1 MSLFK
6 LGRKQI
12 SIALLGLASM
22 MASHFAGASENTIA
36 VGSISELQ
44 TVLSENSIVRG
55 EFTQTRNMEMFAQP
69 LTSQGTFLLDK
80 SNGLLWTQATP
91 FPVSLVL
98 TDNKLSQRF
107 ADQPAKII
115 TDKENPMA
123 FYFSHIFL
131 SVFHGDTQKLQEQ
144 FSLSFEPAIEQSS
157 NASADSSSDDTRWI
171 LTLKPKSAPM
181 NAVFEAITLQ
191 GKNDIE
197 RIELRE
203 IRGDSTVIEFSQLS
217 HRPEVLSDA
226 EAQQFQ
232 F

>member
-6 LGRKQI
+6 RSRKHI
-12 SIALLGLASM
+12 SVLVLGLASM
-22 MASHFAGASENTIA
+22 MVSGLAIAKENTAA

-80 SNGLLWTQATP
+80 SSGLLWTQTTP
-91 FPVSLVL
+91 FPVNLVL

-144 FSLSFEPAIEQSS
+144 FSLSFEPATIQSPDENTGNNS
-157 NASADSSSDDTRWI
+157 WTLI
-171 LTLKPKSAPM
+171 LTPKSAPM

-191 GKNDIE
+191 GNSDIE
-197 RIELRE
+197 RIELKE

-217 HRPEVLSDA
+217 HQPEVLSDA

-232 F
+232 L

>member
-6 LGRKQI
+6 RSRKHI

-22 MASHFAGASENTIA
+22 MASSFVIA
-36 VGSISELQ
+36 NESTATVGSISDLQ
-44 TVLSENSIVRG
+44 TVLSANNIVRG

-80 SNGLLWTQATP
+80 SNGLLWTQTTP

-144 FSLSFEPAIEQSS
+144 FSLDFEPATTTNTDESA
-157 NASADSSSDDTRWI
+157 NASSQGTRWT

-217 HRPEVLSDA
+217 HLPEVLSDA

-232 F
+232 L

>member
-6 LGRKQI
+6 HGRKQI

-22 MASHFAGASENTIA
+22 MASSFAIA
-36 VGSISELQ
+36 NESTAPVGSISDLQ
-44 TVLSENSIVRG
+44 TVLSANNIVRG

-115 TDKENPMA
+115 TDKQNPMA

-144 FSLSFEPAIEQSS
+144 FSLDFESATATNTDERA
-157 NASADSSSDDTRWI
+157 NASSQGTRWT

-217 HRPEVLSDA
+217 HQPEVLSDA

-232 F
+232 L

>member
-6 LGRKQI
+6 RSRKHI
-12 SIALLGLASM
+12 SVLLLGLASM
-22 MASHFAGASENTIA
+22 MASSFVIA
-36 VGSISELQ
+36 NESTATVGSISDLQ
-44 TVLSENSIVRG
+44 TVLSANNIVRG

-80 SNGLLWTQATP
+80 SSGLLWTQATP
-91 FPVSLVL
+91 FPVNLVL

-144 FSLSFEPAIEQSS
+144 FSLSFEPAKMQSPDE
-157 NASADSSSDDTRWI
+157 NTEVWT
-171 LTLKPKSAPM
+171 LTLKPKNAPM

-191 GKNDIE
+191 GNNDIE

-217 HRPEVLSDA
+217 HQPEVLSDA

-232 F
+232 L

>member
-1 MSLFK
+1 MNLFK
-6 LGRKQI
+6 RSRKHI
-12 SIALLGLASM
+12 SVLLLGLAAM
-22 MASHFAGASENTIA
+22 MVSGLATANQNTA
-36 VGSISELQ
+36 PVGSISELQ
-44 TVLSENSIVRG
+44 TVLSENNIVRG
-55 EFTQTRNMEMFAQP
+55 EFTQTRSMEMFAQP

-80 SNGLLWTQATP
+80 SSGLLWTQTTP
-91 FPVSLVL
+91 FPVNLVL

-144 FSLSFEPAIEQSS
+144 FSLSFEPATMQSPDES
-157 NASADSSSDDTRWI
+157 TNNNSWTLI
-171 LTLKPKSAPM
+171 LTPKNAPM

-191 GKNDIE
+191 GNSDIE
-197 RIELRE
+197 RIELKE

-217 HRPEVLSDA
+217 HQPEVLSDA

-232 F
+232 L

>member
-1 MSLFK
+1 MNLFK
-6 LGRKQI
+6 RSRKHI
-12 SIALLGLASM
+12 NIALLGLTVM
-22 MASHFAGASENTIA
+22 MTSGLVSAKENSAA
-36 VGSISELQ
+36 VSSISELQ

-69 LTSQGTFLLDK
+69 LTSHGTFLLDK
-80 SNGLLWTQATP
+80 SSGLLWTQTTP
-91 FPVSLVL
+91 FPVNLVL
-98 TDNKLSQRF
+98 TDNKLSQKF

-144 FSLSFEPAIEQSS
+144 FSLSFEAAKMQSPDE
-157 NASADSSSDDTRWI
+157 NTEVWT
-171 LTLKPKSAPM
+171 LTLKPKNAPM
-181 NAVFEAITLQ
+181 NAVFESITLQ
-191 GKNDIE
+191 GNNDIE

-203 IRGDSTVIEFSQLS
+203 IRGDSTVIEFNQLS
-217 HRPEVLSDA
+217 HQPEVLSDA

-232 F
+232 L

>member
-6 LGRKQI
+6 RGRKQI
-12 SIALLGLASM
+12 SIALLGLVSM

-115 TDKENPMA
+115 TDQENPMA

-131 SVFHGDTQKLQEQ
+131 AVFHGDTQKLQEQ
-144 FSLSFEPAIEQSS
+144 FSLSFEPATEQSS
-157 NASADSSSDDTRWI
+157 DESANESTEGTSWT
-171 LTLKPKSAPM
+171 LTLKPKSSPM

-191 GKNDIE
+191 GNNDIE
-197 RIELRE
+197 RIELKE

-217 HRPEVLSDA
+217 HQPEVLSDA

-232 F
+232 L

>member
-6 LGRKQI
+6 RSRKHI
-12 SIALLGLASM
+12 SVLLLGLASM
-22 MASHFAGASENTIA
+22 TISGLATANQNTAA

-44 TVLSENSIVRG
+44 RVLSENSIVRG

-80 SNGLLWTQATP
+80 SSGLLWTQTTP
-91 FPVSLVL
+91 FPVNLVL
-98 TDNKLSQRF
+98 TDNKLSQSF

-144 FSLSFEPAIEQSS
+144 FSLSFETATIQSPDENTGNNS
-157 NASADSSSDDTRWI
+157 WT
-171 LTLKPKSAPM
+171 LTLTPKSAPM
-181 NAVFEAITLQ
+181 NAVFEVITLQ
-191 GKNDIE
+191 GNSDIE
-197 RIELRE
+197 RIELKE

-217 HRPEVLSDA
+217 HQPEVLSDA

-232 F
+232 L

>member
-6 LGRKQI
+6 RGRKQI

-22 MASHFAGASENTIA
+22 MASSFVIA
-36 VGSISELQ
+36 NESTAPVGSISDLQ
-44 TVLSENSIVRG
+44 TVLSANNIVRG

-80 SNGLLWTQATP
+80 SNGLLWKQATP

-144 FSLSFEPAIEQSS
+144 FSLDFESATATNTDESA
-157 NASADSSSDDTRWI
+157 NASSDDTRWI

-203 IRGDSTVIEFSQLS
+203 IRGDSTVIEFSQLN

>member
-6 LGRKQI
+6 RSRKHI
-12 SIALLGLASM
+12 SVLLLGLAAM
-22 MASHFAGASENTIA
+22 MASSLATANQNTAA

-44 TVLSENSIVRG
+44 MVLSENSIVRG

-80 SNGLLWTQATP
+80 SSGLLWTQTTP
-91 FPVSLVL
+91 FPVNLVL

-144 FSLSFEPAIEQSS
+144 FSLSFEPAAIQSPDENTGNNS
-157 NASADSSSDDTRWI
+157 WTLI
-171 LTLKPKSAPM
+171 LTPKNAPM

-191 GKNDIE
+191 GNSDIE
-197 RIELRE
+197 RIELKE

-217 HRPEVLSDA
+217 HQPEVLSDA

-232 F
+232 L

>member
-6 LGRKQI
+6 RGRKQI
-12 SIALLGLASM
+12 SIALLGLASV
-22 MASHFAGASENTIA
+22 MASSFVIANENSAT
-36 VGSISELQ
+36 VGSISDLQ
-44 TVLSENSIVRG
+44 TVLSANNIVRG

-80 SNGLLWTQATP
+80 SSGLLWTQTTP

-107 ADQPAKII
+107 SDQPAKII

-144 FSLSFEPAIEQSS
+144 FALDFEPATVT
-157 NASADSSSDDTRWI
+157 SSDENTENNSWT
-171 LTLKPKSAPM
+171 LTLKPKNAPM

-191 GKNDIE
+191 GQNDIE

-203 IRGDSTVIEFSQLS
+203 IRGDNTVIEFTQLS
-217 HRPEVLSDA
+217 HLPEVLSDA

-232 F
+232 L

>member
-6 LGRKQI
+6 RSRKHI
-12 SIALLGLASM
+12 SVLLLGLAAM
-22 MASHFAGASENTIA
+22 MSSDLATANQNTA
-36 VGSISELQ
+36 PVGFISELQ
-44 TVLSENSIVRG
+44 TVLSENNIVRG

-80 SNGLLWTQATP
+80 SSGLLWTQTSP
-91 FPVSLVL
+91 FPVNLVL

-144 FSLSFEPAIEQSS
+144 FSLSFEAATIQSPDEKTGNNS
-157 NASADSSSDDTRWI
+157 WTLI
-171 LTLKPKSAPM
+171 LTPKSAPM

-191 GKNDIE
+191 GNSDIE
-197 RIELRE
+197 RIELKE

-217 HRPEVLSDA
+217 NQPEVLSDA

-232 F
+232 L

>member
-6 LGRKQI
+6 GSRKHI
-12 SIALLGLASM
+12 SIFLLGLASVM
-22 MASHFAGASENTIA
+22 VSGLVSAKENTA
-36 VGSISELQ
+36 VVGSISELQ

-69 LTSQGTFLLDK
+69 LTSQGAFLLDK

-144 FSLSFEPAIEQSS
+144 FALDFEPATVT
-157 NASADSSSDDTRWI
+157 SSDENTENKSWT
-171 LTLKPKSAPM
+171 LTLKPKNAPM

-191 GKNDIE
+191 GQNDIE

-203 IRGDSTVIEFSQLS
+203 VRGDSTVIEFSQLS
-217 HRPEVLSDA
+217 HLPEVLSDA

>member
-6 LGRKQI
+6 RSRKHI
-12 SIALLGLASM
+12 SIALLGLTSM
-22 MASHFAGASENTIA
+22 MVSGLVSAKENTA
-36 VGSISELQ
+36 VVGSISELQ

-80 SNGLLWTQATP
+80 SSGLLWTQTTP
-91 FPVSLVL
+91 FPVNLVL
-98 TDNKLSQRF
+98 TDNKLSQKF

-144 FSLSFEPAIEQSS
+144 FSLSFQPATVQSS
-157 NASADSSSDDTRWI
+157 DHNTGSWT

-191 GKNDIE
+191 GNGDIE
-197 RIELRE
+197 RIELKE

-217 HRPEVLSDA
+217 HQPEVLSDA

-232 F
+232 L

>member
-6 LGRKQI
+6 RSRKHI

-22 MASHFAGASENTIA
+22 MASSFVIA
-36 VGSISELQ
+36 NESTTTVGSISDLQ
-44 TVLSENSIVRG
+44 TVLSANNIVRG

-80 SNGLLWTQATP
+80 SNGLLWTQTTP

-157 NASADSSSDDTRWI
+157 NASANSSSEDTRWT

-191 GKNDIE
+191 GQNDIE

-203 IRGDSTVIEFSQLS
+203 IRGDSTVIEFSQLN
-217 HRPEVLSDA
+217 HLPEVLSDA

-232 F
+232 L

>member
-1 MSLFK
+1 
-6 LGRKQI
+6 
-12 SIALLGLASM
+12 M
-22 MASHFAGASENTIA
+22 MASSFVIA
-36 VGSISELQ
+36 NESTTTVGSISDLQ
-44 TVLSENSIVRG
+44 TVLSANNIVRG

-80 SNGLLWTQATP
+80 SNGLLWTQTTP

-157 NASADSSSDDTRWI
+157 NASANSSSEDTRWT

-191 GKNDIE
+191 GQNDIE

-217 HRPEVLSDA
+217 HLPEVLSDA

-232 F
+232 L

>member
-6 LGRKQI
+6 RSRKHI

-22 MASHFAGASENTIA
+22 MASSFVIA
-36 VGSISELQ
+36 NESTTTVGSISDLQ
-44 TVLSENSIVRG
+44 TVLSANNIVRG

-80 SNGLLWTQATP
+80 SNGLLWTQTAP

-157 NASADSSSDDTRWI
+157 NASANSSSEDTRWT

-191 GKNDIE
+191 GQNDIE

-203 IRGDSTVIEFSQLS
+203 IRGDSTVIEFSQLN
-217 HRPEVLSDA
+217 HLPEVLSDA

-232 F
+232 L

>member
-6 LGRKQI
+6 SSRKHI

-22 MASHFAGASENTIA
+22 MASSFAGASESTVA
-36 VGSISELQ
+36 VGSVSELQ
-44 TVLSENSIVRG
+44 AVLSANSIVRG
-55 EFTQTRNMEMFAQP
+55 KFTQTRNMEMFAQP

-80 SNGLLWTQATP
+80 SSGLLWTQATP

-144 FSLSFEPAIEQSS
+144 FSLSFEPANELNSDK
-157 NASADSSSDDTRWI
+157 SADASTENTLWT
-171 LTLKPKSAPM
+171 LTLTPKSSPM

-191 GKNDIE
+191 GHNDIE
-197 RIELRE
+197 RIELKE

-217 HRPEVLSDA
+217 HLPEVLSDA

>member
-6 LGRKQI
+6 RGRKQI
-12 SIALLGLASM
+12 SIVLLGLASV
-22 MASHFAGASENTIA
+22 MASNLVIANENSAT
-36 VGSISELQ
+36 VGSISDLQ
-44 TVLSENSIVRG
+44 TVLSANNIVRG

-80 SNGLLWTQATP
+80 SSGLLWTQTTP
-91 FPVSLVL
+91 FPVNLVL
-98 TDNKLSQRF
+98 TDNKLSQKF

-144 FSLSFEPAIEQSS
+144 FSLSFQPATVQSS
-157 NASADSSSDDTRWI
+157 DQNTGSWT

-191 GKNDIE
+191 GNGDIE
-197 RIELRE
+197 RIELKE

-217 HRPEVLSDA
+217 HQPEVLSDA

-232 F
+232 L

>member
-6 LGRKQI
+6 GSRKHI
-12 SIALLGLASM
+12 SIFLLGLASVM
-22 MASHFAGASENTIA
+22 VSGLVSAKENTA
-36 VGSISELQ
+36 VVGSISELQ

-69 LTSQGTFLLDK
+69 LTSQGAFLLDK

-144 FSLSFEPAIEQSS
+144 FALDFEPATVT
-157 NASADSSSDDTRWI
+157 SSDENTENKSWT
-171 LTLKPKSAPM
+171 LTLKPKNAPM

-191 GKNDIE
+191 GQNDIE

-203 IRGDSTVIEFSQLS
+203 VRGDSTMIEFSQLS
-217 HRPEVLSDA
+217 HLPEVLSDA

-232 F
+232 L

>member
-6 LGRKQI
+6 RSRKHI

-22 MASHFAGASENTIA
+22 MASSFVIA
-36 VGSISELQ
+36 NESTATVGSISDLQ
-44 TVLSENSIVRG
+44 TVLSANNIVRG

-80 SNGLLWTQATP
+80 SNGLLWTQTTP

-144 FSLSFEPAIEQSS
+144 FSLDFEPATTTNTDESANTSS
-157 NASADSSSDDTRWI
+157 RDTRWT

-217 HRPEVLSDA
+217 HLPEVLSDA

-232 F
+232 L

>member
-6 LGRKQI
+6 RSRKHI
-12 SIALLGLASM
+12 SVLLLGLAAM
-22 MASHFAGASENTIA
+22 MASGLATANQNTAA

-44 TVLSENSIVRG
+44 TVLSANSIVRG

-80 SNGLLWTQATP
+80 SSGLLWTQTSP
-91 FPVSLVL
+91 FPVNLVL

-144 FSLSFEPAIEQSS
+144 LSLSFEPAKMQSPDENTGNNS
-157 NASADSSSDDTRWI
+157 WT
-171 LTLKPKSAPM
+171 LTLTPKSAPM

-191 GKNDIE
+191 GNNDIE

-217 HRPEVLSDA
+217 HQPEVLSDA

-232 F
+232 L

>member
-6 LGRKQI
+6 HGRKQI
-12 SIALLGLASM
+12 SIALLGLASI
-22 MASHFAGASENTIA
+22 MASNFAIATENTSA
-36 VGSISELQ
+36 VGSLSELQ
-44 TVLSENSIVRG
+44 TVLSANSMVRG
-55 EFTQTRNMEMFAQP
+55 SFTQTRNMDMFAQP
-69 LTSQGTFLLDK
+69 LISQGSFLLDK
-80 SNGLLWTQATP
+80 SNGLLWTQVTP

-98 TDNKLSQRF
+98 TNNKLSQKF

-123 FYFSHIFL
+123 FYFSHVFL

-144 FSLSFEPAIEQSS
+144 FSLSFEPTTQQSS
-157 NASADSSSDDTRWI
+157 TANVDNTLWT
-171 LTLKPKSAPM
+171 LTLTPKSAPM

-191 GKNDIE
+191 GKHDIE
-197 RIELRE
+197 RIELKE

-217 HRPEVLSDA
+217 HQPERLSDA

-232 F
+232 L

>member
-1 MSLFK
+1 MNLFK
-6 LGRKQI
+6 RSRKHI

-22 MASHFAGASENTIA
+22 MASHFSGASENTIA
-36 VGSISELQ
+36 VGSISDLQ

-144 FSLSFEPAIEQSS
+144 FSLSFEPATAKNSDE
-157 NASADSSSDDTRWI
+157 SANSSSEYTRWT
-171 LTLKPKSAPM
+171 LTLKPKNAPM
-181 NAVFEAITLQ
+181 NAVFEAIILQ
-191 GKNDIE
+191 GQGDIE

-203 IRGDSTVIEFSQLS
+203 VRGDSTVIEFSQLS
-217 HRPEVLSDA
+217 HLPEVLSDA

>member
-6 LGRKQI
+6 RSRKHI
-12 SIALLGLASM
+12 SIALLWLASM
-22 MASHFAGASENTIA
+22 MASSFVIA
-36 VGSISELQ
+36 NESTATVGSISDLQ
-44 TVLSENSIVRG
+44 IVLSANNIVRG

-80 SNGLLWTQATP
+80 SNGLLWTQTTP

-157 NASADSSSDDTRWI
+157 NASANSSSQDTRWT

-191 GKNDIE
+191 GQNDIE

-217 HRPEVLSDA
+217 HLPEVLSDA

-232 F
+232 L

>member
-6 LGRKQI
+6 RGRKQI
-12 SIALLGLASM
+12 SIALLGLASV
-22 MASHFAGASENTIA
+22 MASNLVIANENSVT
-36 VGSISELQ
+36 VGSISDLQ
-44 TVLSENSIVRG
+44 TVLSANNIVRG

-80 SNGLLWTQATP
+80 SSGLLWTQTTP

-107 ADQPAKII
+107 AEQPAKII

-123 FYFSHIFL
+123 FYFSYIFL

-144 FSLSFEPAIEQSS
+144 FALDFEPATVT
-157 NASADSSSDDTRWI
+157 SSDENTENKSWT

-191 GKNDIE
+191 GQNDIE

-217 HRPEVLSDA
+217 HLPEVLSDA

-232 F
+232 L

>member
-1 MSLFK
+1 MNLFK
-6 LGRKQI
+6 RSRKYI
-12 SIALLGLASM
+12 NIALIGLTAM
-22 MASHFAGASENTIA
+22 MASGLVSAKENSTA
-36 VGSISELQ
+36 VSSISDLQ
-44 TVLSENSIVRG
+44 TVLSTNNIVRG

-80 SNGLLWTQATP
+80 SSGLLWTQTTP
-91 FPVSLVL
+91 FPVNLVL
-98 TDNKLSQRF
+98 TDNKLSQSF

-144 FSLSFEPAIEQSS
+144 FALDFKPATVT
-157 NASADSSSDDTRWI
+157 SSDENTENKSWT

-191 GKNDIE
+191 GQNDIE

-217 HRPEVLSDA
+217 HLPEVLSDA

-232 F
+232 L

>member
-6 LGRKQI
+6 LSRKHI
-12 SIALLGLASM
+12 SGLLLGLAAM
-22 MASHFAGASENTIA
+22 IASGLATASQNTAA

-80 SNGLLWTQATP
+80 SNGLLWTQTTP
-91 FPVSLVL
+91 FPVNLVL

-131 SVFHGDTQKLQEQ
+131 SVFHGDTQKLQDQ
-144 FSLSFEPAIEQSS
+144 FSLSFQPATVQSS
-157 NASADSSSDDTRWI
+157 DHNTGSWT

-191 GKNDIE
+191 GNGDIE
-197 RIELRE
+197 RIELKE

-217 HRPEVLSDA
+217 HQPEVLSDA

-232 F
+232 L

>member
-1 MSLFK
+1 MNLFK
-6 LGRKQI
+6 RNRKYI
-12 SIALLGLASM
+12 NIVLLGLTAIMTSGLVS
-22 MASHFAGASENTIA
+22 AKENTAA
-36 VGSISELQ
+36 VSSISELQ
-44 TVLSENSIVRG
+44 TVLSQNSIVRG

-80 SNGLLWTQATP
+80 SNGLLWTQTTP
-91 FPVSLVL
+91 FPVNLVL

-131 SVFHGDTQKLQEQ
+131 SVFHGDTQKLQDQ
-144 FSLSFEPAIEQSS
+144 FSLTFQPTTAQSS
-157 NASADSSSDDTRWI
+157 DQNTAFWK

-191 GKNDIE
+191 GNSDIE
-197 RIELRE
+197 RIELKE
-203 IRGDSTVIEFSQLS
+203 IRGDSTAIEFSQLS
-217 HRPEVLSDA
+217 HQPEVLSDA

-232 F
+232 L

>member
-6 LGRKQI
+6 RSRKHI
-12 SIALLGLASM
+12 SIALLGLTSM
-22 MASHFAGASENTIA
+22 MVSGLVSAKENTA
-36 VGSISELQ
+36 VVGSISELQ

-80 SNGLLWTQATP
+80 SSGLLWTQTTP
-91 FPVSLVL
+91 FPVNLVL
-98 TDNKLSQRF
+98 TNNKLSQRF

-144 FSLSFEPAIEQSS
+144 FALDFEPATATI
-157 NASADSSSDDTRWI
+157 SDKKTEKKSWA
-171 LTLKPKSAPM
+171 LTLTPKSAPM

-191 GKNDIE
+191 GQSDIE
-197 RIELRE
+197 RIELKE

-217 HRPEVLSDA
+217 HQPEVLSDA

-232 F
+232 L

>member
-6 LGRKQI
+6 RSRKHI
-12 SIALLGLASM
+12 SIALLGLTSM
-22 MASHFAGASENTIA
+22 MVSGLVSAKENTA
-36 VGSISELQ
+36 VVGSISELQ

-55 EFTQTRNMEMFAQP
+55 KFTQTRNMEMFAQP

-80 SNGLLWTQATP
+80 SSGLLWTQTTP
-91 FPVSLVL
+91 FPVNLVL

-144 FSLSFEPAIEQSS
+144 FALDFEPAT
-157 NASADSSSDDTRWI
+157 ATRADKKTEKKSWA
-171 LTLKPKSAPM
+171 LTLTPKSAPM

-191 GKNDIE
+191 GQSDIE
-197 RIELRE
+197 RIELKE

-217 HRPEVLSDA
+217 HQPEVLSDA

-232 F
+232 L

>member
-6 LGRKQI
+6 HGRKQI
-12 SIALLGLASM
+12 SIALLGLASV
-22 MASHFAGASENTIA
+22 MASGFVIA
-36 VGSISELQ
+36 NESTATVGSISDLQ
-44 TVLSENSIVRG
+44 TVLSANNIVRG

-80 SNGLLWTQATP
+80 SNGLLWTQTTP

-144 FSLSFEPAIEQSS
+144 FSLDFEPATTTNIDESA
-157 NASADSSSDDTRWI
+157 NASSQDTRWT

-217 HRPEVLSDA
+217 HLPEVLSDA

-232 F
+232 L

>member
-6 LGRKQI
+6 RSRKHI
-12 SIALLGLASM
+12 SIALLGLASVM
-22 MASHFAGASENTIA
+22 VSGLTTANENTTS
-36 VGSISELQ
+36 VTSISELK
-44 TVLSENSIVRG
+44 TVLSANSIVRG

-80 SNGLLWTQATP
+80 SSGLLWTQATP

-131 SVFHGDTQKLQEQ
+131 
-144 FSLSFEPAIEQSS
+144 FSIPRRYA
-157 NASADSSSDDTRWI
+157 
-171 LTLKPKSAPM
+171 
-181 NAVFEAITLQ
+181 
-191 GKNDIE
+191 KN
-197 RIELRE
+197 
-203 IRGDSTVIEFSQLS
+203 FKN
-217 HRPEVLSDA
+217 
-226 EAQQFQ
+226 
-232 F
+232 

>member
-1 MSLFK
+1 MNLFK
-6 LGRKQI
+6 RSRKYI
-12 SIALLGLASM
+12 NIALIGLTTM
-22 MASHFAGASENTIA
+22 MASGLVSAKENSAA
-36 VGSISELQ
+36 VSSISELQ

-144 FSLSFEPAIEQSS
+144 FALDFEPATVT
-157 NASADSSSDDTRWI
+157 SSDENTENKSWT

-191 GKNDIE
+191 GQNDIE

-217 HRPEVLSDA
+217 HLPEVLSDA

-232 F
+232 L